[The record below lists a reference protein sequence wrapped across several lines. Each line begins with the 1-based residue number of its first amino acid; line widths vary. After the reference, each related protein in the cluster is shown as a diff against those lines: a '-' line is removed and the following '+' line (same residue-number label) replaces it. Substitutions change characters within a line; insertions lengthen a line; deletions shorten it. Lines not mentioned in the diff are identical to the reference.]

1 MKKIAGITILLSLLV
16 VTAFSQD
23 AESKRTSEFEIIS
36 IHDLKLKPGVNEK
49 EFETFVV
56 EKLAPIYDKMKGQKL
71 ILVKGDRGVR
81 TNQYAIILTFES
93 LEDRN
98 RIYPPS
104 GGFVGDFGDQS
115 IWDKFESMVDVG
127 LGERHTDYVKVAH

>member
-1 MKKIAGITILLSLLV
+1 
-16 VTAFSQD
+16 
-23 AESKRTSEFEIIS
+23 
-36 IHDLKLKPGVNEK
+36 
-49 EFETFVV
+49 
-56 EKLAPIYDKMKGQKL
+56 MKGQKL

-93 LEDRN
+93 REDRN

>member
-1 MKKIAGITILLSLLV
+1 MKTLTIIFIIVIATFANSY
-16 VTAFSQD
+16 AQD
-23 AESKRTSEFEIIS
+23 PNSKTSEPEVCS
-36 IHDLKLKPGVNEK
+36 IHEVLVKPGVDLN
-49 EFETFVV
+49 EFETFVM

-81 TNQYAIILTFES
+81 TNQYAILLTFES
-93 LEDRN
+93 VEDRN